1 MKRIVSLMLCF
12 LFVLCLASCKSKNK
26 KTVDENK
33 SSSVVV
39 EEDNQKTFDIKTEV
53 TTLKYPERW
62 EKTADIKTEEDKVVF
77 SLNDKTVFEIVFKEC
92 DGYLLGTYNGTPI
105 YIVETETEDY
115 NEKLMLEDVD
125 IILQNLLEDE
135 NFKVA
140 TNSGEN

>member
-1 MKRIVSLMLCF
+1 MKRIVSLLFCL
-12 LFVLCLASCKSKNK
+12 LFVLCFASCKTKNK
-26 KTVDENK
+26 KVVDDNK
-33 SSSVVV
+33 SSSVVI
-39 EEDNQKTFDIKTEV
+39 EEDNQKTFDIKTQV

-62 EKTADIKTEEDKVVF
+62 QNAADIKTEDDKVVF